1 MVKSSVVLMSMA
13 GAVMATAPAEA
24 AKLLNWDFNTNTNQ
38 LTFTTDG
45 SVQPNAQLLTNPS
58 RLVVDLPGVTL
69 ERSAKRNFG
78 GAIASVRAGQYQGN
92 TARLVVELAT
102 GYTFDPQGVRVVGQT
117 DRQWSFQLPSFQR
130 VTPPPAPKPTS
141 INNSN
146 NAALSAFRVT
156 RNGFFVSLN
165 ASQAGKPSVR
175 RVSKE
180 RIDIDLAGVNLS
192 SNLAGQE
199 LLVERFGVKSVTF
212 SQSGTKSSLARLSLS
227 VHPESPNWSVSV
239 SNSGSLVIVPAGDMA
254 TARRLDTTPDA
265 QVRLAS
271 APAPTPPPA
280 PQPTQVASRAVRIN
294 VPAPLRRIP
303 NTPPP
308 SSNTGRGGQASRNP
322 STSIPRPPAPT
333 TISTAPQRPSSSTSN
348 SSLPRV
354 PNGRTLVW
362 IDAGHGGRDPG
373 AVGIGG
379 LKETD
384 VVLDISQE
392 VARILERQGAQV
404 RMTRTSERFVSLQGR
419 ANLAN
424 RADADVFV
432 SIHANAVGGGR
443 TSVNGVETFHYPGS
457 SSGRRLA
464 QDIQS
469 SILQDINM
477 RNRGVKDARFY
488 VLKYTDMPAAL
499 VEVGFVTGREDAAR
513 LRNPAFR
520 REMAE
525 AIARGILNYIR

>member
-45 SVQPNAQLLTNPS
+45 SVQPSAKLLTNPS

-69 ERSAKRNFG
+69 ERSAKRNPG

-92 TARLVVELAT
+92 TARLVVELAN

-130 VTPPPAPKPTS
+130 VTPPPAPKPTTNTS
-141 INNSN
+141 NS
-146 NAALSAFRVT
+146 AALSAFRVT
-156 RNGFFVSLN
+156 RNGFFVNLN
-165 ASQAGKPSVR
+165 GSPAGKPDVR
-175 RVSKE
+175 RVSQE
-180 RIDIDLAGVNLS
+180 RIDIDLAGVNLP

-227 VHPESPNWSVSV
+227 VHPESPHWSVSV
-239 SNSGSLVIVPAGDMA
+239 SKSGSLVIVPAGDMA

-271 APAPTPPPA
+271 APAPTTPQS
-280 PQPTQVASRAVRIN
+280 PQPTPVASRTVRIN

-308 SSNTGRGGQASRNP
+308 SSNTGRGGQSPRNP
-322 STSIPRPPAPT
+322 STNIPRPPAPT
-333 TISTAPQRPSSSTSN
+333 TIATAPQRPSTPTST

-354 PNGRTLVW
+354 PNSRTLVW

-457 SSGRRLA
+457 SAGRRLA

-469 SILQDINM
+469 SILQDFNM

-488 VLKYTDMPAAL
+488 VLKHTDMPAAL